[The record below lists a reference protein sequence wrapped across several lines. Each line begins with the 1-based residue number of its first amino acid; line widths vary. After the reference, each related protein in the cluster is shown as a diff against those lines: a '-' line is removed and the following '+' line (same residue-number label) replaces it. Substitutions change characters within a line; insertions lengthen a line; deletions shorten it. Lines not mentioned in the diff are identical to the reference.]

1 MQPKQIRLN
10 LTIGVV
16 IAMAL
21 ELELETYKSKFPELK
36 ENEGK
41 FVLIHGAD
49 VVDLYGTYE
58 DAIKEGYA
66 KFKLEPFLVKRIQS
80 VEQVQFISRMLD
92 PCHT

>member
-1 MQPKQIRLN
+1 LQPKQIRLN
-10 LTIGVV
+10 LIIGVV

-41 FVLIHGAD
+41 VVLIHGAD

>member
-1 MQPKQIRLN
+1 
-10 LTIGVV
+10 
-16 IAMAL
+16 MAL

-41 FVLIHGAD
+41 VVLIHGAD